1 MPVYEYVCKRCS
13 HPFEELI
20 FPGDPAPTCPVCASA
35 DAERVLSAFAVG
47 HASAGAPVPACATGG
62 GGGGG
67 GCGGCGNAGACGFN

>member
-47 HASAGAPVPACATGG
+47 HGAAPAPACATGGG

-67 GCGGCGNAGACGFN
+67 GCGGCGNAGACGWN